1 MTCQYAKADSVAW
14 EQAIADLR
22 IAEAAK
28 VVLED
33 SDDFDAYEAVADRC
47 DRAKD
52 AVLEQHAPDF
62 EAVIAKLHIFFAEE
76 ISSDLEIYDAH
87 KTLIGDLRRL
97 TLAWGPSEQ
106 PDD

>member
-1 MTCQYAKADSVAW
+1 MTCQYVTADPVAW
-14 EQAIADLR
+14 EHAVAELHC
-22 IAEAAK
+22 AEAAK

-33 SDDFDAYEAVADRC
+33 SDDLDAYEAVADRF

-62 EAVIAKLHIFFAEE
+62 KAVIAKLHILFAEE